1 MVRILILC
9 IRLFDS
15 VSTRI
20 ITFLFRLQQLLT
32 GVLPAIA
39 SPEELTEFLQA
50 HYGHTYRH
58 APSQY
63 PEYSPIWAL
72 EPWEKHVLAH
82 HMHGS
87 GTVLV
92 LGTGV
97 GRESIAIAQQGYRV
111 LGLELHFDA
120 LHWAVQRAAA
130 RGAPVWFVQ
139 SSFLSIPVTSASIDY
154 ILLPS
159 VMYSA
164 IPGRSARQTWLRNI
178 RAFLKP
184 QGRAILNFM
193 VVREPETAMHRLT
206 LALAKYIMKL
216 PGANKSYQSGD
227 TCAQGHFLHLFW
239 TEEEL
244 RSEVAETGATV
255 HALDWPSGF
264 IVLSW
269 PDSPIGSH

>member
-1 MVRILILC
+1 MRILILG

-15 VSTRI
+15 ISTRI
-20 ITFLFRLQQLLT
+20 ITVLFRVQQLLT

-39 SPEELTEFLQA
+39 SPEELTRLLQT

-63 PEYSPIWAL
+63 PEHSPIWAL
-72 EPWEKHVLAH
+72 EPWEKHVLTH
-82 HMHGS
+82 HMGGS

-111 LGLELHFDA
+111 LGLELHFEA

-130 RGAPVWFVQ
+130 RAASVWFIQ
-139 SSFLSIPVTSASIDY
+139 GSYLTIPVISASIDY

-164 IPGRSARQTWLRNI
+164 IPGRLARQTWLRTI
-178 RAFLKP
+178 RPFLKP
-184 QGRAILNFM
+184 HGRVILNFM
-193 VVREPETAMHRLT
+193 IVREPETAIHRLT
-206 LALAKYIMKL
+206 LALATRIMKW
-216 PGANKSYQSGD
+216 PGANSNYQPGD

-244 RSEVAETGATV
+244 RSEVTETGATV
-255 HALDWPSGF
+255 HVLDWPNGF

>member
-1 MVRILILC
+1 MRALILC
-9 IRLFDS
+9 IRIFDS
-15 VSTRI
+15 ISTHI
-20 ITFLFRLQQLLT
+20 ITLLFRLQQLLT
-32 GVLPAIA
+32 GILPAVA
-39 SPEELTEFLQA
+39 SPEELTKFLQA
-50 HYGHTYRH
+50 HYGHTYH
-58 APSQY
+58 NAPAQY

-72 EPWEKHVLAH
+72 EPWEENVLAH
-82 HMHGS
+82 HMRGS

-111 LGLELHFDA
+111 VGLELHHDA

-130 RGAPVWFVQ
+130 RGVPVWFIQ
-139 SSFLSIPVTSASIDY
+139 GSFLAIPVTGAAVDY
-154 ILLPS
+154 VLLPS

-164 IPGRSARQTWLRNI
+164 IPGRLARQTWLRNI
-178 RAFLKP
+178 RTFLKP

-193 VVREPETAMHRLT
+193 VVREPETATHRLT
-206 LALAKYIMKL
+206 LTLATRLMKL
-216 PGANKSYQSGD
+216 PGANKSYQPGD

-255 HALDWPSGF
+255 HALNWPSGF
-264 IVLSW
+264 VVLSW
-269 PDSPIGSH
+269 PDLPIGNL